1 MAPPDDADST
11 DAWIEAGLYDP
22 SSPTARQRFE
32 LLTWIASLGISIE
45 QMVAAKAN
53 SQLRAL
59 AGDIALR
66 PGPRTSLRQ
75 IAEQIG
81 TSMESINDVRRASG
95 FPPCDPDTADF
106 TAGDA
111 EMFSSF
117 SAAATIFS
125 RDELLHFT
133 RVVGT
138 SMRRIADAAS
148 EMFLLDIEAPLA
160 AGPDSDEL
168 ALARSI
174 YDATLMTG
182 SAIAIFE
189 PMFRSHLE
197 QSVIATRLARGA
209 STDYN
214 TLPLAVGFVDLTEFT
229 ALSSQLSAPALLDLV
244 LTFEANAC
252 DLVADHG
259 GRVVKLIGDEVMF
272 TAVDAEAACAI
283 ALGLLASV
291 GSADA
296 PNPRGGL
303 AYGQVIAHGGDLYG
317 ETVNRAARMADIAI
331 PGEVL
336 VDCGVTTHALGM
348 RFARAGRRQLK
359 GFREPTNLW
368 SLTQEPAEGVSA

>member
-22 SSPTARQRFE
+22 SSPAAHQRFE
-32 LLTWIASLGISIE
+32 LLAWLASLGISLD
-45 QMVAAKAN
+45 QMVTAKAD

-75 IAEQIG
+75 IAELIG
-81 TSMESINDVRRASG
+81 TTVASINDVRRASG
-95 FPPCDPDTADF
+95 LPPIDPSVAAF
-106 TAGDA
+106 TVGDA
-111 EMFSSF
+111 EMFRSF
-117 SAAATIFS
+117 NAAATIFS

-148 EMFLLDIEAPLA
+148 EMFLLDVEAPLVSS
-160 AGPDSDEL
+160 PDTDEL

-182 SAIAIFE
+182 SAVAIFE
-189 PMFRSHLE
+189 PMFRAHLE
-197 QSVIATRLARGA
+197 QSLLATRLARGA
-209 STDYN
+209 STDYD

-283 ALGLLASV
+283 ALGLLANV
-291 GSADA
+291 GSAAA

-303 AYGQVIAHGGDLYG
+303 AYGPVIAHGGDLYG

-336 VDCGVTTHALGM
+336 VDCGVTEQSPGM
-348 RFARAGRRQLK
+348 RFALAGRRQLK
-359 GFREPTNLW
+359 GFYEPVDLW
-368 SLTQEPAEGVSA
+368 SLTAGEQNGAEQ

>member
-1 MAPPDDADST
+1 MAQRDDVDST
-11 DAWIEAGLYDP
+11 DAWIAAGLYDP
-22 SSPTARQRFE
+22 LSPTAHQRFD
-32 LLTWIASLGISIE
+32 LLTWLASLGISVD
-45 QMVAAKAN
+45 QMLAAKAD

-75 IAEQIG
+75 IAEEIG
-81 TSMESINDVRRASG
+81 TTVESINDVRRASG
-95 FPPCDPDTADF
+95 FPPNDPGAADF

-111 EMFSSF
+111 EMFRSF
-117 SAAATIFS
+117 NAASTIFS
-125 RDELLHFT
+125 LDELLHFT

-148 EMFLLDIEAPLA
+148 EMFLLDIEAPLVSSA
-160 AGPDSDEL
+160 DSDEL

-182 SAIAIFE
+182 SAVAIFE
-189 PMFRSHLE
+189 PMFRAHLE
-197 QSVIATRLARGA
+197 QSLIATRLARGA

-283 ALGLLASV
+283 ALGLLAIV

-303 AYGQVIAHGGDLYG
+303 AYGPVIAHGGDLYG
-317 ETVNRAARMADIAI
+317 QTVNRAARMADIAI

-336 VDCGVTTHALGM
+336 VDTGVTVRAPQMH
-348 RFARAGRRQLK
+348 FAQAGRRQLK
-359 GFREPTNLW
+359 GFREPVDLW
-368 SLTQEPAEGVSA
+368 SLNAGGQNGADQ

>member
-1 MAPPDDADST
+1 MALSNEKDST
-11 DAWIEAGLYDP
+11 DAWIAAGLYDA
-22 SSPTARQRFE
+22 SSPTAHQRFE
-32 LLTWIASLGISIE
+32 LLTWITSLGISLE
-45 QMVAAKAN
+45 QMVAAKAD
-53 SQLRAL
+53 SALRSL
-59 AGDIALR
+59 PGDIALR
-66 PGPRTSLRQ
+66 PGPRISLRQ

-81 TSMESINDVRRASG
+81 TSVESINDVRRASG
-95 FPPCDPDTADF
+95 FPPADPDAVEF
-106 TAGDA
+106 TASDT
-111 EMFSSF
+111 EMFRAF
-117 SAAATIFS
+117 NVAATIFS

-148 EMFLLDIEAPLA
+148 EMFLLDVEAPLVSKS
-160 AGPDSDEL
+160 DSDEVT
-168 ALARSI
+168 LARSI
-174 YDATLMTG
+174 YDATQMTG
-182 SAIAIFE
+182 SAVVIFE
-189 PMFRSHLE
+189 PMFRGHLE
-197 QSVIATRLARGA
+197 QSLLATRSARGA

-272 TAVDAEAACAI
+272 TAVDVDEACAI

-303 AYGQVIAHGGDLYG
+303 AYGPVIAHGGDLYG

-336 VDCGVTTHALGM
+336 VDSGVTANAARM
-348 RFARAGRRQLK
+348 RFTRAGRRQLK
-359 GFREPTNLW
+359 GFRGPVDLW
-368 SLTQEPAEGVSA
+368 SLSACGQNGLDQ